1 MGVSRRVRV
10 ETRGIRAISALV
22 LAGLAALLLAAC
34 ALPQHVEVRA
44 GIDPRHQ
51 DDDVRFRT
59 TYYFRVFDACQGIV
73 PREEPRSDATGTFT
87 KDNEGPYSIA
97 IDSLY
102 RFHMTGKADS
112 LFSKIHFD
120 SGTLHKS
127 EIDPLGAA
135 VVFDEQ
141 SGRFHFESREETERA
156 AARNR
161 QFDDLARLLV
171 EYDRLKVKL
180 KDDKEEIDDEGK
192 QLLSEFQKAIRGQI
206 IIIGGTN
213 LQSVL
218 TRMDAVENAKKA
230 LKELGDGLRVA
241 LAAAKQVIE
250 QEAATEEAVKTA
262 ITTLGAVVASTASDA
277 NRAISGLVTAVLG
290 TNVHI
295 ADALERANDSKTKT
309 EANEVIDEIDEMVSA
324 IDEAVNQLGKFD
336 VTSAAKK
343 TLALELEC
351 GDARRGFQILGPEG
365 WRTFDQDER
374 LILAMS
380 SSAKPLIGAL
390 KELSSRVLNEQPS
403 RSAML
408 LPLVEERLRIVR
420 AERVLDRLETEEPTA
435 PGDALAK
442 VIEQYDPPE

>member
-34 ALPQHVEVRA
+34 ALPQHMEVRA

-112 LFSKIHFD
+112 LFSKIHFE

-135 VVFDEQ
+135 VVFDEK

-161 QFDDLARLLV
+161 QFDDLARLLA
-171 EYDRLKVKL
+171 EYDRLKNSL
-180 KDDKEEIDDEGK
+180 KDKNGDIDAESK
-192 QLLSEFQKAIRGQI
+192 KLLGEFRNAIRGQI
-206 IIIGGTN
+206 TIIGGAN
-213 LQSVL
+213 LQPVL
-218 TRMDAVENAKKA
+218 DRMDAAENAGKTLLELRGTLITA
-230 LKELGDGLRVA
+230 LVVA
-241 LAAAKQVIE
+241 NTAVQDSAATPESKAAAIKMLKDAAE
-250 QEAATEEAVKTA
+250 TAARAAEAAKSKLVTTTDGTNQHIDTAVEHAEGSKTIDEPKKVISKIGEMVTA
-262 ITTLGAVVASTASDA
+262 IGDAAYQLGQFNVASATK
-277 NRAISGLVTAVLG
+277 
-290 TNVHI
+290 
-295 ADALERANDSKTKT
+295 DAL
-309 EANEVIDEIDEMVSA
+309 V
-324 IDEAVNQLGKFD
+324 
-336 VTSAAKK
+336 
-343 TLALELEC
+343 LEC

-365 WRTFDQDER
+365 WRTFNQDER

-420 AERVLDRLETEEPTA
+420 AERVLDRLETAEPTA
-435 PGDALAK
+435 PKDALGK
-442 VIEQYDPPE
+442 VIKQYDPPE

>member
-1 MGVSRRVRV
+1 MGVSRGVRV

-34 ALPQHVEVRA
+34 ALPEHMEVRA
-44 GIDPRHQ
+44 GIDPRNQ

-73 PREEPRSDATGTFT
+73 PREEPRSDATGTFVT
-87 KDNEGPYSIA
+87 DNEGPYSIA

-112 LFSKIHFD
+112 LFSKIHFE

-135 VVFDEQ
+135 VVFDEK
-141 SGRFHFESREETERA
+141 SGRFHFESREQTERA

-161 QFDDLARLLV
+161 QFVDLARLLK
-171 EYDRLKVKL
+171 EYDRLKNSL
-180 KDDKEEIDDEGK
+180 KDKNGEFDTESEL
-192 QLLSEFQKAIRGQI
+192 LLSEFRNAIRGQI
-206 IIIGGTN
+206 TIIGGAN
-213 LQSVL
+213 LQPVL
-218 TRMDAVENAKKA
+218 DRIDAAENARKA
-230 LKELGDGLRVA
+230 LIKLGSALNAALVEANTVVKDSNATDDAKASAIANLRV
-241 LAAAKQVIE
+241 
-250 QEAATEEAVKTA
+250 
-262 ITTLGAVVASTASDA
+262 VVASTSSEAEK
-277 NRAISGLVTAVLG
+277 AISGLVTAATGVNVDVATAIKHATDSKDANKNPSEVIGKIGEMVTAIGDAASQLG
-290 TNVHI
+290 EFSVASATK
-295 ADALERANDSKTKT
+295 DAL
-309 EANEVIDEIDEMVSA
+309 V
-324 IDEAVNQLGKFD
+324 
-336 VTSAAKK
+336 
-343 TLALELEC
+343 LEC

-420 AERVLDRLETEEPTA
+420 AERVLDRLETAEPTA
-435 PGDALAK
+435 PDDALGK